1 METWRYPHSV
11 SAFIH
16 IGVCVGGS
24 VPVLEA
30 MTFDMQNQHACEF
43 LKLSQDPHVG
53 DSTIYVS
60 KEVNKVN
67 A

>member
-1 METWRYPHSV
+1 M
-11 SAFIH
+11 
-16 IGVCVGGS
+16 GGGS